1 MGLQVWLPLNGD
13 LRQQGLS
20 NWAFNNTATSMITV
34 NTSGKI
40 GSCYNFNSTATNTG
54 IYSGDN
60 GFMST
65 YINNRSWSLCAWVQ
79 TTATDTC
86 VMSLSYGLRMF
97 AGTSP
102 YITLYNSSRTINCY
116 SSVSTTN
123 GAWHHL
129 AATYNTTN
137 NEIKFYVDGVNT
149 GNNTYTSG
157 YTYASSWVNGLF
169 IGKDPNNSTVSDHYL
184 FKGKMNDIRIYDHTL
199 SPREVKELARG
210 LRVHYK
216 LNDLCSLS
224 STIDPT
230 GTWSIYNNYSVPAS
244 LTATGET
251 YLGSPVRRLSM
262 TPTEARLSHFR
273 TSLSSHGV
281 YNWRQTFAANTK
293 YCFWIYYRPVSH
305 TDVRVGGTASN
316 IGGWTEIAP
325 EAVGDGWYRVGQY
338 RNGTVTEAKTD
349 NIFVSFYCPSA
360 EVDVPVVIDFA
371 CPTLIV
377 GYTTIQPFLNYNINN
392 TIVYDVS
399 GLNNNGTILNSIT
412 TESSPTRYAAAAL
425 FNGTNAKIRLP
436 VLDFSGMTNT
446 YTFSWWQYNISTGN
460 MPWGFSNGNRL
471 NVYHTNPL
479 CWNTGDG
486 SNNQFKDGSTTIAPG
501 TLTNAWHHM
510 AVTGDGTSTK
520 LYIDGVYR
528 GTATTYKPLTGTQIY
543 ISGWDTGTSYTFNG
557 CKISDFRIYST
568 TLSQDDIRE
577 LYATSAEID
586 RRGAFYTRELV
597 E

>member
-1 MGLQVWLPLNGD
+1 MSLQVWLPLNGD

-20 NWAFNNTATSMITV
+20 SATATGGILSS
-34 NTSGKI
+34 NGKL
-40 GSCYNFNSTATNTG
+40 GSCYAANSSNRLVVSHNLTTTSNYTLSFWMKIPATMNSATAWETA
-54 IYSGDN
+54 I
-60 GFMST
+60 T
-65 YINNRSWSLCAWVQ
+65 YHAITSS
-79 TTATDTC
+79 
-86 VMSLSYGLRMF
+86 
-97 AGTSP
+97 AGTIGSTNISWASYHNLKIYDDSNHQWLWAAP
-102 YITLYNSSRTINCY
+102 GTQFQYDQWHLWTLT
-116 SSVSTTN
+116 
-123 GAWHHL
+123 H
-129 AATYNTTN
+129 AAYETGV
-137 NEIKFYVDGVNT
+137 ECKIYVDGNLI
-149 GNNTYTSG
+149 NTYRNATQPLKLAPTTMYFG
-157 YTYASSWVNGLF
+157 YGITTDRLYF
-169 IGKDPNNSTVSDHYL
+169 
-184 FKGKMNDIRIYDHTL
+184 NDIRIYDHTL

-230 GTWSIYNNYSVPAS
+230 GAWSIYNNYSVPAS

-436 VLDFSGMTNT
+436 VLDFSGMANT

-471 NVYHTNPL
+471 NVYHCNPL

-543 ISGWDTGTSYTFNG
+543 ISGWDTTTSYTFNG

-568 TLSQDDIRE
+568 TLSQEDIRE